1 MRYYNKIDLDNID
14 IIIEKSLNY
23 VKLQTDVYLRKKD
36 ASFYWLNASE
46 LLEACPEINQ
56 SFSKFGLTCNY
67 AAVYITYKKSDA
79 TIHVDDYY
87 HKARINIPL
96 LNCKG
101 SFTNFYSNVKFEKVI
116 NEFTK
121 CPYLRVV
128 NDDYK
133 LEDRVEI
140 DQATVILTSE
150 AHMVD
155 MNIAESPRIALTLGF
170 DKDPAFLIPQDTTVI
185 RSE

>member
-1 MRYYNKIDLDNID
+1 MKYYNKIELDNLDVIID
-14 IIIEKSLNY
+14 KCLGY
-23 VKLQTDVYLRKKD
+23 VRLQEDIYLRRKS
-36 ASFYWLNASE
+36 ASFYWLDTAK
-46 LLEACPEINQ
+46 LLDECPEINK

-79 TIHVDDYY
+79 TIHVDDYH

-101 SFTNFYSNVKFEKVI
+101 SFTNFYSNVKFEKVF
-116 NEFTK
+116 NEQTK
-121 CPYLRVV
+121 IPHLRVT
-128 NDDYK
+128 NTDYK

-140 DQATVILTSE
+140 DQPTVILTSE

-155 MNIAESPRIALTLGF
+155 MNIAVPPRITLTLGF
-170 DKDPAFLIPQDTTVI
+170 DKDPVFLIP
-185 RSE
+185 